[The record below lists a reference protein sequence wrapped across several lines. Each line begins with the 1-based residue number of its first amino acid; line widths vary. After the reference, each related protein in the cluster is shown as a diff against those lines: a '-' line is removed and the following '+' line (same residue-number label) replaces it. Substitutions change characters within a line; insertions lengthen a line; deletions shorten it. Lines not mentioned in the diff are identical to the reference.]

1 MDIGGKPVKFLVNT
15 SATKFWTPDQ
25 ANLVTIFVKLRR
37 YHGRLKNIYS
47 DTSLYQEI
55 RKISNNLN
63 LLLKQLEKKKNK
75 IKSY

>member
-1 MDIGGKPVKFLVNT
+1 M
-15 SATKFWTPDQ
+15 
-25 ANLVTIFVKLRR
+25 VTAFVKLRR

-63 LLLKQLEKKKNK
+63 LLLKQLEKKKQNPK
-75 IKSY
+75 LVEGKKL

>member
-1 MDIGGKPVKFLVNT
+1 M
-15 SATKFWTPDQ
+15 
-25 ANLVTIFVKLRR
+25 VTIFVKLRR

-63 LLLKQLEKKKNK
+63 LLLKQQEKKKEKFKVSRRQEIVMIRAEINEDK
-75 IKSY
+75 ENNRKDQ

>member
-1 MDIGGKPVKFLVNT
+1 MAGYSPWGQDLV
-15 SATKFWTPDQ
+15 TKQQKPDQ

>member
-1 MDIGGKPVKFLVNT
+1 M
-15 SATKFWTPDQ
+15 
-25 ANLVTIFVKLRR
+25 VTIFVKLRR

-63 LLLKQLEKKKNK
+63 LLLKQQEKKKKNSK
-75 IKSY
+75 LVEGKKL